1 MSKFDAAIKCLKE
14 DSRFEFAPGKPSS
27 DPVIDESIHSAIR
40 VLEAAGMMSKE
51 RHLTHFVEETSHV
64 KCYYCTA
71 IRALLAALPEVKK

>member
-1 MSKFDAAIKCLKE
+1 MSKPFEAAIETLRFMGPKYSE
-14 DSRFEFAPGKPSS
+14 DYS
-27 DPVIDESIHSAIR
+27 SAIR

-71 IRALLAALPEVKK
+71 IRTLLAALPDEVKK